1 MAAGQG
7 KIREHKLIDKHP
19 ILGSLLV
26 ALVFYVITT
35 IAAGVINLL
44 IGSVIPGYPRETGPV
59 GTIAGLLLVNL
70 LFCLWFKPETEG
82 MLKGGE
88 PKAAVRYI
96 LVFAGYTVLTMIAS
110 IVMEGIPSF
119 SVPNATALSTAL
131 TAGCIEEL
139 VFRGLIITPMMRR
152 GVDRKRIMTALV
164 ISSVIFGLAHG
175 ANALGGADPG
185 SSIIQIFTSMCI
197 GFVLGA
203 MYLRSG
209 NLWPGIITHF
219 LFDVVAIA
227 MSSGVSDNGI
237 ITEGISAGS
246 WVNLAFCIAAAIIA
260 VILFRKEEEISG
272 TIRVWKGKWKA
283 EA

>member
-1 MAAGQG
+1 
-7 KIREHKLIDKHP
+7 
-19 ILGSLLV
+19 
-26 ALVFYVITT
+26 
-35 IAAGVINLL
+35 
-44 IGSVIPGYPRETGPV
+44 
-59 GTIAGLLLVNL
+59 
-70 LFCLWFKPETEG
+70 
-82 MLKGGE
+82 
-88 PKAAVRYI
+88 
-96 LVFAGYTVLTMIAS
+96 MIAS